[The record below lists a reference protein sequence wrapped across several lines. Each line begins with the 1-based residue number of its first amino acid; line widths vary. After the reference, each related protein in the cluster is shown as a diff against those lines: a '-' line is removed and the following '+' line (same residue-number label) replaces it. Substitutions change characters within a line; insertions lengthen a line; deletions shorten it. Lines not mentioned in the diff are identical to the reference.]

1 MNDTLSPEQNYA
13 FKKFQR
19 NENLFITGPGGTGK
33 TKLIKHLVAD
43 TKLSGR
49 KLQVCALTGCAAVL
63 LNCNARTIHSWSG
76 IRLAKGDRDKII
88 ESVIKNRRS
97 VQAWKSVNTLI
108 VDEISMMS
116 KKIFEILDEIGKKVR
131 RSTAPF
137 GGIQVIFTGD
147 FFQLPPVGTE
157 DDKDSDAFCF
167 ESPLWSQTFK
177 PENHIALTTIFRQK
191 DTAFINILSQIRRG
205 QLDKDSI
212 KTLKTHINRP
222 YDSSKYNGLVPTKL
236 FPIRSKVDYVNSMM
250 FSKIDEDE
258 YEFEHT
264 VLTGCKTHCES
275 GKAISTEHLLKCARM
290 TQQEKEYEIENLL
303 NNTPC
308 ARILRLKK
316 GSSVLCTVN
325 LDMDNEI
332 CNGSQG
338 LILDIF
344 DKDTTT
350 IVVVKFSN
358 GHIKHIAPHLWQS
371 EEYPTIAVKQ
381 YPLCLAWALTIHKIQ
396 GATLALAEVDI
407 GESVFEYGQTYVA
420 LSRVQTLDGLY
431 LSAFSPERIRANPRV
446 IAFYDTIRQVDISS
460 LIELSKTVLEF
471 ENYDFKE
478 EKTSSLKVIKL
489 DKTPTDK
496 ITFDLFIQGK
506 SVDEIALI
514 RSLKVNTVYEHVILN
529 LPDENVKF
537 DRFMSEREYNK
548 IKDVCILL
556 GKDALL
562 KTIKDSMN
570 EDVSFENIKIVKKML
585 FGQ

>member
-1 MNDTLSPEQNYA
+1 MNDTLSQEQNYA
-13 FKKFQR
+13 FEKFKR

-43 TKLSGR
+43 TKLTGR

-137 GGIQVIFTGD
+137 GGIQVVFTGD

-167 ESPLWSQTFK
+167 ESPLWLQTFR

-191 DTAFINILSQIRRG
+191 DPTFINILSQIRRG
-205 QLDKDSI
+205 QLDKESI
-212 KTLKTHINRP
+212 KILKSHVNRP
-222 YDSSKYNGLVPTKL
+222 YDPSKYNGLVPTKL

-258 YEFEHT
+258 YEFEHS
-264 VLTGCKTHCES
+264 VLMGCKTHCES
-275 GKAISTEHLLKCARM
+275 GKAISAEHLLKCARM
-290 TQQEKEYEIENLL
+290 TEQEKEYEIENLL

-316 GSSVLCTVN
+316 SSSVLCTVN

-338 LILDIF
+338 LIVDIF
-344 DKDTTT
+344 DKDNTT

-358 GHIKHIAPHLWQS
+358 GHIKHIGPHVWQS

-446 IAFYDTIRQVDISS
+446 IAFYDTIRPVDLSS
-460 LIELSKTVLEF
+460 ITKET
-471 ENYDFKE
+471 DFKE
-478 EKTSSLKVIKL
+478 FELKEEPFIKVVRL
-489 DKTPTDK
+489 
-496 ITFDLFIQGK
+496 
-506 SVDEIALI
+506 
-514 RSLKVNTVYEHVILN
+514 
-529 LPDENVKF
+529 
-537 DRFMSEREYNK
+537 
-548 IKDVCILL
+548 
-556 GKDALL
+556 
-562 KTIKDSMN
+562 
-570 EDVSFENIKIVKKML
+570 
-585 FGQ
+585 

>member
-1 MNDTLSPEQNYA
+1 MNDTLSPEQNFA
-13 FKKFQR
+13 FEKFKR

-43 TKLSGR
+43 TKLTGR

-76 IRLAKGDRDKII
+76 IRLAKGDRDKIV
-88 ESVIKNRRS
+88 ESTIKNRRS

-167 ESPLWSQTFK
+167 ESPLWLQTFR

-191 DTAFINILSQIRRG
+191 DPTFINILSQVRRG
-205 QLDKDSI
+205 QLDKESI
-212 KTLKTHINRP
+212 KILKSHVNRP
-222 YDSSKYNGLVPTKL
+222 YDPTNYNGLVPTKL

-258 YEFEHT
+258 YEFEHS

-275 GKAISTEHLLKCARM
+275 GKAISAEHLLKCARM

-338 LILDIF
+338 LIVDIF
-344 DKDTTT
+344 DKDENT

-358 GHIKHIAPHLWQS
+358 GHIKHIVPHLWQS

-431 LSAFSPERIRANPRV
+431 LSAFNSERIRANPRV
-446 IAFYDTIRQVDISS
+446 IAFYDTIKPVDLSS
-460 LIELSKTVLEF
+460 MPKET
-471 ENYDFKE
+471 DFKE
-478 EKTSSLKVIKL
+478 FELKEESFIKVVRL
-489 DKTPTDK
+489 
-496 ITFDLFIQGK
+496 
-506 SVDEIALI
+506 
-514 RSLKVNTVYEHVILN
+514 
-529 LPDENVKF
+529 
-537 DRFMSEREYNK
+537 
-548 IKDVCILL
+548 
-556 GKDALL
+556 
-562 KTIKDSMN
+562 
-570 EDVSFENIKIVKKML
+570 
-585 FGQ
+585 

>member
-1 MNDTLSPEQNYA
+1 MNDTLSPEQNFA
-13 FKKFQR
+13 FEKFKR

-43 TKLSGR
+43 TKLTGR

-116 KKIFEILDEIGKKVR
+116 KKIFEILDEIGKRVR
-131 RSTAPF
+131 RCSAPF

-167 ESPLWSQTFK
+167 ESPLWIQTFK

-191 DTAFINILSQIRRG
+191 DPTFINILSQVRRG
-205 QLDKDSI
+205 QLDKESVKI
-212 KTLKTHINRP
+212 LKTHVNRP
-222 YDSSKYNGLVPTKL
+222 YDSTKYNGLVPTKL

-258 YEFEHT
+258 YEFEHS

-275 GKAISTEHLLKCARM
+275 GKAISAEHLLKCARM

-344 DKDTTT
+344 DKDENT

-407 GESVFEYGQTYVA
+407 GESIFEYGQTYVA
-420 LSRVQTLDGLY
+420 LSRVQTLEGLY

-446 IAFYDTIRQVDISS
+446 VAFYDTIRPLDVSS
-460 LIELSKTVLEF
+460 MSRET
-471 ENYDFKE
+471 DFKE
-478 EKTSSLKVIKL
+478 FELKEESDIKVVRL
-489 DKTPTDK
+489 
-496 ITFDLFIQGK
+496 
-506 SVDEIALI
+506 
-514 RSLKVNTVYEHVILN
+514 
-529 LPDENVKF
+529 
-537 DRFMSEREYNK
+537 
-548 IKDVCILL
+548 
-556 GKDALL
+556 
-562 KTIKDSMN
+562 
-570 EDVSFENIKIVKKML
+570 
-585 FGQ
+585 